1 MRAGCPQGGVPA
13 LPRLPE
19 RSPLFPE
26 SSPPFPQS
34 SPLFAA
40 TPPFASHRLPVGDGH
55 VLHVEECGRP
65 GGLPVIFLH
74 GGPGSGCTPGQR
86 RLFDPG
92 RFRAVLFDQRG
103 CGRSTP
109 AGSLRANTTAHLV
122 ADIDRIRHLLGIERW
137 LVFGG
142 SWGSLL
148 ALAYAQAH
156 PDAVSG
162 LVLRGIFLGSA
173 AELRRYA
180 QGVATPAPHAW
191 QRFAHAVPLGERD
204 DLLGAYTR
212 RLLSRDAPTRV
223 AAARHW
229 LDYERALM
237 GEAPLVADP
246 DTRQLAKTRIQAYYL
261 SQGCF
266 SDADRLLGGC
276 ERLRYIP
283 GAVVQGSA
291 DPVCPP
297 QTAERLHRAWPQAE
311 RVMVAGAGHGA
322 LQPAIAAACIAAL
335 DRIARRAAA

>member
-1 MRAGCPQGGVPA
+1 MPAGCPHGGVPT
-13 LPRLPE
+13 LPRLPK

-26 SSPPFPQS
+26 SSP
-34 SPLFAA
+34 FA
-40 TPPFASHRLPVGDGH
+40 THRLAIGHGH

-65 GGLPVIFLH
+65 NGLPVVFLH
-74 GGPGSGCTPGQR
+74 GGPGSGCTASQR

-92 RFRAVLFDQRG
+92 RFRAILFDQRG
-103 CGRSTP
+103 CARSTP
-109 AGSLRANTTAHLV
+109 AGSLRANTTADLV
-122 ADIDRIRHLLGIERW
+122 ADIERIRDALGIGRW

-156 PDAVSG
+156 PAAVSG

-173 AELRRYA
+173 AELHRYA
-180 QGVATPAPHAW
+180 HGVATPAPHAW
-191 QRFAHAVPLGERD
+191 QRFAHAVPRGERD

-237 GEAPLVADP
+237 GEAPLGADP
-246 DTRQLAKTRIQAYYL
+246 DSRQLAKTRIQAHYL

-266 SDADRLLGGC
+266 SDAERLLAGC
-276 ERLRYIP
+276 ERLRHIP
-283 GAVVQGSA
+283 GALVQGTA

-297 QTAERLHRAWPQAE
+297 QVARRLHQAWPQAE

-322 LQPAIAAACIAAL
+322 LQPAIAGACIAAL
-335 DRIARRAAA
+335 DRIARRAA